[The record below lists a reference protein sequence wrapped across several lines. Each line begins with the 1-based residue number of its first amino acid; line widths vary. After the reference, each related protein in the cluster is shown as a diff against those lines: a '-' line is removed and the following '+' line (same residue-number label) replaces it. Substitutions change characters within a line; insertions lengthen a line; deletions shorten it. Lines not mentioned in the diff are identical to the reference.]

1 MMISDIV
8 KWALIFIVALVL
20 QTSFVPVIIIAG
32 IKPDLLIIS
41 LFFFSIRYGI
51 MPGIFVGFAIGLGQ
65 DLYSPSLLGQ
75 NALTKTVAGAFIG
88 LFNERTMRS
97 DPLIKTVLLL
107 VVFLVHDS
115 LFFLVQIARL
125 GDPLSTLFVGLLTKC
140 LPRALYS
147 IAVAVLFYIWDL
159 ILKPAIRK

>member
-1 MMISDIV
+1 MVS
-8 KWALIFIVALVL
+8 LIL
-20 QTSFVPVIIIAG
+20 QTSFMPAISIAG
-32 IKPDLLIIS
+32 IKPDLLIIA
-41 LFFFSIRYGI
+41 LFFFSVKYGV
-51 MPGIFVGFAIGLGQ
+51 MPGIFVGFVLGLGQ

-97 DPLIKTVLLL
+97 DPIIKTVILLL
-107 VVFLVHDS
+107 AFLVHDT
-115 LFFLVQIARL
+115 LYFIVQIVKLDSPVSA
-125 GDPLSTLFVGLLTKC
+125 LFSGLLTKC

-159 ILKPAIRK
+159 VPKPAIRK

>member
-1 MMISDIV
+1 MIPETV
-8 KWALIFIVALVL
+8 KWVLVFMVSLIL
-20 QTSFVPVIIIAG
+20 QTSFMPVISIAG
-32 IKPDLLIIS
+32 IKPDLLIIA
-41 LFFFSIRYGI
+41 LFFFSVKYGV
-51 MPGIFVGFAIGLGQ
+51 MPGIFVGFVLGLGQ

-97 DPLIKTVLLL
+97 DPIIKTVILLL
-107 VVFLVHDS
+107 AFLVHDT
-115 LFFLVQIARL
+115 LYFIVQIVKLDSPVSA
-125 GDPLSTLFVGLLTKC
+125 LFSGLLTKC

-159 ILKPAIRK
+159 VPKPAIRK